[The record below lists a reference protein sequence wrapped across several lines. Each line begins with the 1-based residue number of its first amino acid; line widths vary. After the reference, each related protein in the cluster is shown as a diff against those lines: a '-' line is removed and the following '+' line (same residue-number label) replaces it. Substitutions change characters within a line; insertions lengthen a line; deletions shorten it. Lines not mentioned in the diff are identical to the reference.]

1 VANVLGLIGIAVF
14 IVGVV
19 ALAAGITWIV
29 IRVSPTP
36 KDKSKQAASSD
47 AS

>member
-1 VANVLGLIGIAVF
+1 VENVLGLIGIAVF
-14 IVGVV
+14 IVGVI

-29 IRVSPTP
+29 VRVSPTP
-36 KDKSKQAASSD
+36 KTKSKPAESGD

>member
-14 IVGVV
+14 IVSVV

-36 KDKSKQAASSD
+36 KNKSKAAASSD